1 MLTLFVQIVNII
13 RTKLSLSLQ
22 SSRCSYK
29 VDVVRTKCD
38 HYSHKVVVVLAK
50 LTLFVQ
56 SWRYSYKVW
65 TLFIQSRRCPCKVHV
80 VRTRLTLLVQ
90 SVNTI
95 RTKLSWSL
103 QSSSCSYK
111 KVVVLCTKLTL
122 FAQSFLQRKKKV
134 GKLILIWKPLHRIL
148 PIRFHSILGS

>member
-1 MLTLFVQIVNII
+1 MTGIVRHIGKADNFRRLLKSIDNFSFPHSGFGAVRTSVDIVLTKLTLFWQCW
-13 RTKLSLSLQ
+13 RY
-22 SSRCSYK
+22 SYK
-29 VDVVRTKCD
+29 
-38 HYSHKVVVVLAK
+38 LW
-50 LTLFVQ
+50 TLFVQ
-56 SWRYSYKVW
+56 SC
-65 TLFIQSRRCPCKVHV
+65 LCPCKVHV